1 MSGHS
6 KWANI
11 KFKKGKADAEKGKVY
26 TKMAKVIAIAAREGG
41 ADPSANSKLKE
52 AIAKAKAQNMPND
65 NIDRAIKKGAGELG
79 GGSFE
84 TVIYEGYGVGGTAV
98 IVEALTDNKNRT
110 AADVRHAFDKCGGNL
125 GTNGCVSFMFDKKG
139 LLVFLKEDCP
149 MGEDELMEL
158 ALNSGAQDF
167 ETNEDTY
174 EITSTPE
181 DFLSVCDAT
190 QNAGLTALSAEIA
203 MIPQTQTFLSDPEL
217 IKKFMKMLEMFDD
230 SDDVQNVW
238 HNCDMPED
246 E

>member
-11 KFKKGKADAEKGKVY
+11 KYKKGKADAEKGKIY

-41 ADPSANSKLKE
+41 ADPAGNSKLKE

-79 GGSFE
+79 GNSFE

-139 LLVFLKEDCP
+139 IIIFDKEECP
-149 MGEDELMEL
+149 MDEDSLMEL
-158 ALNSGAQDF
+158 ALEAGADDF
-167 ETNEDTY
+167 EASDESY
-174 EITSTPE
+174 EITTSPE
-181 DFLSVCDAT
+181 DFLTVCDAIA
-190 QNAGLTALSAEIA
+190 QAGLKAENAEVA
-203 MIPQTQTFLSDPEL
+203 MIPQTETELTDPEL
-217 IKKFMKMLEMFDD
+217 IKKFQKMLDMFDE

-238 HNCDMPED
+238 HNCDMPD
-246 E
+246 VQ